1 MKEGGREGGKEGER
15 GGEREGGGKE
25 GGKEG
30 RREGGSREKEREEGR
45 ERGGGRSHST
55 LVLRSSHS
63 QRKKSSPY
71 HIWDGQYKV
80 PPHVHHLFE
89 HAVQCHPHN
98 GRKHSL
104 K

>member
-1 MKEGGREGGKEGER
+1 MEGGR
-15 GGEREGGGKE
+15 GEREEE
-25 GGKEG
+25 GGLNNKVHVGGEDG
-30 RREGGSREKEREEGR
+30 RRSFCF
-45 ERGGGRSHST
+45 SS
-55 LVLRSSHS
+55 SSHS